1 MPGLLSG
8 SLLRKG
14 GSGEFIDLSKA
25 QPQLPP
31 TDTTSTGYTL
41 VTDGLLRT
49 SYRSSLGNIE
59 FKNAELYSNLTTG
72 TIRILATGTD
82 IASTSTNTGLFVVNG
97 DIGVWGTMNIG
108 KDIVVNGITIGQG
121 YEGIN
126 NIVVR
131 GSAVPQLTDYEDGQ
145 ESIAIGYDTLLGI
158 GTSHKVIAI
167 GRHALSSGTE
177 ISNSIAI
184 GDSAL
189 RLAGI
194 YQTVFVATI
203 TNVTLTNPVV
213 ITAAGHNLITGTT
226 IKLFNIDGSIE
237 LNDVVYYVEP
247 STSTAADIALYSDI
261 LRTTPIDGTGFTP
274 YISGT
279 TGTVN
284 RLYHQDSNIAIGAG
298 AGERL
303 IDGEDNIFIAHRAA
317 RLLTTGSNNI
327 IIGQNTAKFINSG
340 SGIISIGGD
349 NLVDG
354 EDNQVNI
361 GSVFYYDGRG
371 YSYISSEVNLG
382 LGTSAQIISTGT
394 FSSTSTMT
402 GGLVVVGG
410 IGVYDNAIIGSS
422 ATSTSTTTGAV
433 VVYGGIGARGD
444 VYAKSGNPDEDYL
457 LYSPK
462 VTVSTSSPASARIGD
477 IWINETIPAYLQYI
491 KDGTSTFWIQV
502 GAI

>member
-8 SLLRKG
+8 SLLRRG
-14 GSGEFIDLSKA
+14 GSGEFIDLASA

-59 FKNAELYSNLTTG
+59 FRNAEIWSNLTTG

-82 IASTSTNTGLFVVNG
+82 IISTSTNTGLFVVNG
-97 DIGVWGTMNIG
+97 DVGVWGTMNIG
-108 KDIVVNGITIGQG
+108 EDIVVNGITIGQG

-131 GSAVPQLTDYEDGQ
+131 GAALPLPNDFETGQ
-145 ESIAIGYDTLLGI
+145 SSIAVGHDTLLGI
-158 GTSHKVIAI
+158 ATSYKTIAV
-167 GRHALSSGTE
+167 GRYALSSGTE

-189 RLAGI
+189 KLAGV
-194 YQTVFVATI
+194 YQSVVITTI
-203 TNVTLTNPVV
+203 TNVTLSNPVL
-213 ITAAGHNLITGTT
+213 ITAPDHNLTTGTA
-226 IKLFNIDGSIE
+226 IKLFNIDGTVE
-237 LNDVVYYVEP
+237 LNDVVYYVGTP
-247 STSTAADIALYSDI
+247 TTSTFVLYSDI
-261 LRTTPIDGTGFTP
+261 LATTPIDGTGYTP

-284 RLYHQDSNIAIGAG
+284 RLYYQDSNIAIGAG
-298 AGERL
+298 AGELL

-317 RLLTTGSNNI
+317 RQWTTGSNNI
-327 IIGQNTAKFINSG
+327 ILGQNTAKFINSG

-354 EDNQVNI
+354 LDNQVNI

-371 YSYISSEVNLG
+371 YAYIAAEVSVG
-382 LGTSAQIISTGT
+382 LGTDSTGT
-394 FSSTSTMT
+394 SSGALIVA
-402 GGLVVVGG
+402 GGVGIAG
-410 IGVYDNAIIGSS
+410 NVYSEPC
-422 ATSTSTTTGAV
+422 
-433 VVYGGIGARGD
+433 
-444 VYAKSGNPDEDYL
+444 GNPDENYL
-457 LYSPK
+457 LYTPR
-462 VTVSTSSPASARIGD
+462 VTTTSTAPTGARIGD
-477 IWINETIPAYLQYI
+477 IWIDETIPAYLQYI

-502 GAI
+502 GAV